1 METAAVVLPVF
12 EPTDIITPDELCA
25 RLKVGR
31 TWIYEKM
38 RQRRRAKHPIP
49 VIKLGSHL
57 RFSWKAIS
65 AWLHAQ
71 EPPVK
76 KAARG

>member
-31 TWIYEKM
+31 TWFMKDAPAPP
-38 RQRRRAKHPIP
+38 RQASDPGYKT
-49 VIKLGSHL
+49 
-57 RFSWKAIS
+57 
-65 AWLHAQ
+65 
-71 EPPVK
+71 
-76 KAARG
+76 